1 MKRAIVRTGVAF
13 LTLVVIATPALA
25 KKPTR
30 SPEQGT
36 WKVKVTPDGDAASKG
51 EKQTEDTLM
60 IEQGI
65 FRSTAWD
72 PYGFPPV
79 PYTLQG
85 TTFTADPVSRQ
96 AGKIHWSGIVSGD
109 TVAGRMLWT
118 KKDGS
123 VLNYTFSGTRA
134 PQQKAKKQK

>member
-1 MKRAIVRTGVAF
+1 MNRAMFRAAVSFLALVA
-13 LTLVVIATPALA
+13 LASPALA
-25 KKPTR
+25 RKPAR

-36 WKVKVTPDGDAASKG
+36 WKIKVTPDADAAARG
-51 EKQTEDTLM
+51 EKQTEDTLV

-72 PYGFPPV
+72 SYGFPPT

-85 TTFTADPVSRQ
+85 TTFTTDPASRQ
-96 AGKIHWSGIVSGD
+96 AGKVHWSGIVTGD
-109 TVAGRMLWT
+109 AVAGRMVWT
-118 KKDGS
+118 RKDGS
-123 VLNYTFSGTRA
+123 VFSYTFSGSRA

>member
-1 MKRAIVRTGVAF
+1 MNRALYRTGVAV
-13 LTLVVIATPALA
+13 LAVVVIATPAMA
-25 KKPTR
+25 KKQTR

-36 WKVKVTPDGDAASKG
+36 WKVKVTPDAEAAAKG

-60 IEQGI
+60 IQQGI

-72 PYGFPPV
+72 PFGFPPV

-96 AGKIHWSGIVSGD
+96 AGRIHWSGIVSGD
-109 TVAGRMLWT
+109 TVAGRMVWT

-123 VLNYTFSGTRA
+123 VFSYTFSGARA